1 MSRCAAAG
9 VWLAQDGLEPTAS
22 SSRRACQPSNRSQIC
37 QHVPCSKFSSAARGR
52 WRLSAREDVF
62 VGAGAPKKA
71 AGTCDKYDN
80 TQLAEAIPEMQV
92 A

>member
-1 MSRCAAAG
+1 MSRCAAVG
-9 VWLAQDGLEPTAS
+9 VWLAQDGLEPSAS

-37 QHVPCSKFSSAARGR
+37 QHVPCSKLSSAARGIGG
-52 WRLSAREDVF
+52 WEDVF

-71 AGTCDKYDN
+71 AGTYDKYDN

-92 A
+92 S

>member
-1 MSRCAAAG
+1 MISRCAAAG

-37 QHVPCSKFSSAARGR
+37 QHVPYSKILPLRGAGG
-52 WRLSAREDVF
+52 WEDVF
-62 VGAGAPKKA
+62 VGGGAPKKA
-71 AGTCDKYDN
+71 AGTYDKYDN

-92 A
+92 P